1 MKRFILTGLSVVLM
15 SSTIMPAVKA
25 QTQVEKLTTYNSVV
39 TNKALTSHLTPFEI
53 ASLAYQGSF
62 RSQGIPGYA
71 NLLSAHQSGKI
82 TAEKIVQIAVNANLI
97 PQSIL
102 TDKGYINSVE
112 EQLRDLSTA
121 L

>member
-1 MKRFILTGLSVVLM
+1 MERFILASLSTVLL
-15 SSTIMPAVKA
+15 STTIMPAAKA
-25 QTQVEKLTTYNSVV
+25 QTQMEKLTTYNPVA
-39 TNKALTSHLTPFEI
+39 TNKPFTSHLTPFDI
-53 ASLAYQGSF
+53 VSLAYQGNF

-97 PQSIL
+97 PQSVL
-102 TDKGYINSVE
+102 TDKGYLNSVE
-112 EQLRDLSTA
+112 EQLRDFNTA